1 MIVGVCE
8 RRKTAL
14 RTLVVSF
21 DTAHCSNKNTVCL
34 KELTFPFIRQHEL
47 WNNAYLRIAM
57 VVASAGT
64 LL

>member
-34 KELTFPFIRQHEL
+34 TFPFIRQHEL